1 MKTLSFRNHTDLA
14 KAISLLLMLVVVAPG
29 LRAAS
34 GTWTNGA
41 STNLWQ
47 TSSNWSVSPF
57 PGTTSGFASTDTA
70 TFGSAGSGTIALGGT
85 LNVKFI
91 SIGVSGGNS
100 GAFTLGNAT
109 DTLNLTSFG
118 IITVNGGVTANET
131 IGTAG
136 GGIINTSTVAGSTAS
151 FLNNGQ
157 GTLTVAGALTANQTS
172 GNATT
177 VTLGGV
183 GNGNVSGVI
192 SGGGTAGTAA
202 MKIVK
207 AGSGTWTL
215 AGANTYTGNTTVNG
229 GKLVFDY
236 TTNVPIAT
244 TSTIATDN
252 GAVTFKGNTS
262 GTTSATVGNL
272 WLSSSGTG
280 TRIGTSNTLTLDSNG
295 GSGVNLT
302 ITSFSG
308 AAAPWASNLID
319 LSSNANNSINVTA
332 LGTNTSSASGVL
344 MTGSRAVYIVRDT
357 GGYGFATLSG
367 NTTGTIGRLTTGTT
381 LDAGTTGNNTL
392 NYFLTSNL
400 TRTATLAY
408 NTLTINSTAGAVTL
422 AMGANN
428 IQGDGSSGR
437 GLLVFGN
444 HDVNITGTGNFT
456 ASSGWVF
463 NYGTA
468 TLTMSQGT
476 GTSAGM
482 VFGGT
487 GLTDYAGTVGGT
499 MTNGLYFEGG
509 IVRLSKAQDLT
520 AVTTTFFNVTG
531 GGVLEIGADLN
542 GGATAGDFTTLIGT
556 GATAKTICFLG
567 DSGLSAYGA
576 NRVVNFGGAAAQI
589 TWGTGGF
596 LTNTDGSDGGY
607 TFKLSSTA
615 SNASIEVQNAIA
627 LGTSKTRVV
636 DVADGSSTTDA
647 ILSGVLSGS
656 GASLTKT
663 GAGTLS
669 LTGNNTYTGM
679 TTVSAG
685 AINISSS
692 GSLASGNALTLGASG
707 TADFANVGQTLGA
720 VSNDNTATNALNFSA
735 ATGTVTLASLS
746 GAGNT
751 HFASNGIVT
760 GGISSG
766 TVTSNGSL
774 TADISGGTITAG
786 GLLTGNITSGTVGA
800 GSLSASS
807 VSGGTNNITG
817 AANITSLSG
826 GATTI
831 GGVATIGTM
840 TSGTTNLNGATGA
853 ISTLNGGSIL
863 LGNSTVLTVSN
874 GTTSG
879 PISGGGSL
887 TKATSGTL
895 VLSGNNTYTGTTTVT
910 GGTLQAAGTNALGS
924 TAGIMINT
932 GGTLLVSA
940 NGSIGT
946 SAAITMNSTATGNG
960 TAAALKFS
968 SSYNGTVG
976 ALTLDYNS
984 IFDLGTDATGVQVH
998 FSSLFLNGHTLSIY
1012 NWTGT
1017 TLWEGGTGNNTDQI
1031 YAGNTLDAGDLSRI
1045 SFYSG
1050 LDTSS
1055 FRGTGYQIMTGSFMN
1070 ELGPVPE
1077 PSTWVAMAAL
1087 VITGGTISMRRRTRQ
1102 ATEI

>member
-1 MKTLSFRNHTDLA
+1 MNS
-14 KAISLLLMLVVVAPG
+14 
-29 LRAAS
+29 RAA
-34 GTWTNGA
+34 
-41 STNLWQ
+41 L
-47 TSSNWSVSPF
+47 
-57 PGTTSGFASTDTA
+57 
-70 TFGSAGSGTIALGGT
+70 
-85 LNVKFI
+85 
-91 SIGVSGGNS
+91 
-100 GAFTLGNAT
+100 
-109 DTLNLTSFG
+109 
-118 IITVNGGVTANET
+118 
-131 IGTAG
+131 
-136 GGIINTSTVAGSTAS
+136 
-151 FLNNGQ
+151 
-157 GTLTVAGALTANQTS
+157 
-172 GNATT
+172 
-177 VTLGGV
+177 
-183 GNGNVSGVI
+183 
-192 SGGGTAGTAA
+192 
-202 MKIVK
+202 
-207 AGSGTWTL
+207 
-215 AGANTYTGNTTVNG
+215 
-229 GKLVFDY
+229 
-236 TTNVPIAT
+236 
-244 TSTIATDN
+244 
-252 GAVTFKGNTS
+252 
-262 GTTSATVGNL
+262 
-272 WLSSSGTG
+272 
-280 TRIGTSNTLTLDSNG
+280 
-295 GSGVNLT
+295 
-302 ITSFSG
+302 
-308 AAAPWASNLID
+308 
-319 LSSNANNSINVTA
+319 
-332 LGTNTSSASGVL
+332 
-344 MTGSRAVYIVRDT
+344 IVRDT

-367 NTTGTIGRLTTGTT
+367 NTTGTIGRLTSLSSGVIT

-392 NYFLTSNL
+392 NYFLTTNGTL
-400 TRTATLAY
+400 TRTAALDY
-408 NTLTINSTAGAVTL
+408 STLTINSTAGAVTL
-422 AMGANN
+422 ALGTNN
-428 IQGDGSSGR
+428 ISSGGLGR
-437 GLLVFGN
+437 ALLVVGN
-444 HDVNITGTGNFT
+444 NDVNITGNGSFAASSTFIYNYGQGKLSISQNST
-456 ASSGWVF
+456 AS
-463 NYGTA
+463 A
-468 TLTMSQGT
+468 ME
-476 GTSAGM
+476 
-482 VFGGT
+482 FGGP
-487 GLTDYAGTVGGT
+487 GLIDYAGTFVTTMGTGVGFT
-499 MTNGLYFEGG
+499 GG
-509 IVRLSKAQDLT
+509 ITRLSKAQDLT
-520 AVTTTFFNVTG
+520 AVTTTHFYVG

-542 GGATAGDFTTLIGT
+542 GATAGDFSNPI
-556 GATAKTICFLG
+556 ATSGNKTIQFLG

-589 TWGTGGF
+589 TWGSGGF
-596 LTNTDGSDGGY
+596 LTNTDGTTDGGY
-607 TFKLSSTA
+607 TFKLSSTT
-615 SNASIEVQNAIA
+615 SNGSIEVKNVIA
-627 LGTSKTRVV
+627 LGTNTTRVV
-636 DVADGSSTTDA
+636 DVANGSSTTDA
-647 ILSGVLSGS
+647 ILSGVLSGT

-669 LTGNNTYTGM
+669 LTGNNTYTGL

-685 AINISSS
+685 ALNISSS
-692 GSLASGNALTLGASG
+692 GSLASGNALTVGASG
-707 TADFANVGQTLGA
+707 TADFANAGQNLGA
-720 VSNDNTATNALNFSA
+720 VSNANTATNALNFSA
-735 ATGTVTLASLS
+735 ATGTVTLGSLS

-863 LGNSTVLTVSN
+863 LGSATVLTVSN

-887 TKATSGTL
+887 TKATSGSL

-976 ALTLDYNS
+976 ALVLDANS
-984 IFDLGTDATGVQVH
+984 IFDLGDDPLGVRVR
-998 FSSLFLNGHTLSIY
+998 FSSISGLDFHTLSIY
-1012 NWTGT
+1012 NWTGS
-1017 TLWEGGTGNNTDQI
+1017 TLWEGGTGNNLDQI
-1031 YAGNTLDAGDLSRI
+1031 YAGNALSQTELDHI

-1055 FRGTGYQIMTGSFMN
+1055 FRGTGYQIMSGSFIN

-1087 VITGGTISMRRRTRQ
+1087 IITGGTMAMRRRARQ